1 MGRPI
6 PWREIAND
14 CDMPISMHPPTVQKG
29 CHLPKMYAAMA
40 MKPLPAVIPF
50 VNLFTNPKV
59 SSAPANAAKAPL
71 KIIARY
77 FILKTLMPEVSA
89 LNGSLP
95 VALM

>member
-6 PWREIAND
+6 PWREIDNA
-14 CDMPISMHPPTVQKG
+14 CVMPISMHAPAVQKG
-29 CHLPKMYAAMA
+29 WYLPKIYAAMA
-40 MKPLPAVIPF
+40 MKPRPAVIPL

-71 KIIARY
+71 NIIARY